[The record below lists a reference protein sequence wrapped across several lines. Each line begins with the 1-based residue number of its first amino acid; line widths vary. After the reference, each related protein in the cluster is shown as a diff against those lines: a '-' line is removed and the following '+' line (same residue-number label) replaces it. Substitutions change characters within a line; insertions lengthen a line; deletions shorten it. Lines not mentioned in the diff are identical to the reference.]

1 MSLVKELRAASKLFR
16 PEAHAAA
23 DRIEQLERQRDD
35 LLAALEKFIDSRE
48 ECADVDGFT
57 AQIVSMDDYHE
68 AQEARIEDGKLVICL
83 SISTLAHAARYS
95 QYFFDCAEDGRKLRI
110 SDEAEFAGSVVRRLN
125 LEEEDGS
132 TPITRMLDE
141 AVIWVSEQGEAGI
154 EEETK

>member
-1 MSLVKELRAASKLFR
+1 MCDCQK
-16 PEAHAAA
+16 
-23 DRIEQLERQRDD
+23 DIETR
-35 LLAALEKFIDSRE
+35 
-48 ECADVDGFT
+48 
-57 AQIVSMDDYHE
+57 H
-68 AQEARIEDGKLVICL
+68 
-83 SISTLAHAARYS
+83 S